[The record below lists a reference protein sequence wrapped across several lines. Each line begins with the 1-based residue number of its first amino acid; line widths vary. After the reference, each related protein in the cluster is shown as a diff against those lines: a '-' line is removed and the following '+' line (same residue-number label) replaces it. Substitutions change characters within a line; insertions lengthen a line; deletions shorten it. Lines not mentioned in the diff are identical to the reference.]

1 MADALAFRH
10 SAVTETGPV
19 RALNE
24 DSLLCRPDL
33 GLWAVADGL
42 GGHAAGDLASG
53 LAMEALA
60 ALSPGLQG
68 RDLMMAAHRALDRV
82 NRDLLAHAEARSLE
96 MVGTTI
102 CLLLASGGFHAV
114 LWSGDSRAYLV
125 RDGRLTCL
133 TRDHSLGN
141 DVADSDGAAAVA
153 RLGAM
158 AERLVSALGVEDLP
172 RIDKHSGPILAGDR
186 FLLCSDGLY
195 RSLDDSQLLS
205 LLASGP
211 IEDRAAAL
219 VAAALAAGSR
229 DNTTAIAIEVSE
241 AF

>member
-1 MADALAFRH
+1 MADALAFLH

-141 DVADSDGAAAVA
+141 DVTDSDGAAAVA

-172 RIDKHSGPILAGDR
+172 RIDKHSGPTLAGDR

>member
-1 MADALAFRH
+1 MAGALTFRH

-42 GGHAAGDLASG
+42 GGHAAGDLASRS
-53 LAMEALA
+53 AVQALA
-60 ALSPGLQG
+60 ALSSGLQG
-68 RDLMMAAHRALDRV
+68 RELMIAAHTALDQV

-114 LWSGDSRAYLV
+114 LWSGDSRAYLA

-141 DVADSDGAAAVA
+141 EVADSEGSAAVA
-153 RLGAM
+153 RLGTM
-158 AERLVSALGVEDLP
+158 AERLVSALGVEDSP
-172 RIDKHSGPILAGDR
+172 RIDKHSGQTLPGDR

-195 RSLDDSQLLS
+195 RGLEDAQLLS

-241 AF
+241 AL

>member
-19 RALNE
+19 RVLNE